1 MRILLLSCYELGH
14 PALTELALDLVAAF
28 EGRVQAGDGVRLAHL
43 PKMPVG
49 AVNRE
54 KVPIQNDRPP
64 KERPVASVSL
74 SGRASGH
81 RVRSLSS
88 ASIASSRSRGPST

>member
-64 KERPVASVSL
+64 KERPVASVDW
-74 SGRASGH
+74 
-81 RVRSLSS
+81 
-88 ASIASSRSRGPST
+88 SSRARIHNQLEGAAASAPAAA